1 MTDTAPAFARHQEL
15 AGLLAEEISSG
26 RYPVGSRFP
35 TESELK
41 EKLGVGRHSIREAL
55 KLLAEQGMLGRRR
68 KTGTVVLADRPVAPY
83 VHSLRDLRGL
93 LDFAQSTRLEIHHQG
108 YASIA
113 DGAVAGFTDLLGKR
127 WFRVAGIRTTRADG
141 KPLCWSEILVPEQF
155 TPDREAIHRRRDAFY
170 EVVLEHN
177 GLRLDYVEQEVA
189 AAALPRQY
197 ARLLGAENEAA
208 ALLVSQRYVAHTG
221 ETFEIARNI
230 YPASR
235 YSVRSVIRQRV

>member
-93 LDFAQSTRLEIHHQG
+93 LAYAPRTRLEIPHHR
-108 YASIA
+108 YASTPP
-113 DGAVAGFTDLLGKR
+113 DPVPGFP
-127 WFRVAGIRTTRADG
+127 A
-141 KPLCWSEILVPEQF
+141 P
-155 TPDREAIHRRRDAFY
+155 
-170 EVVLEHN
+170 
-177 GLRLDYVEQEVA
+177 
-189 AAALPRQY
+189 PR
-197 ARLLGAENEAA
+197 N
-208 ALLVSQRYVAHTG
+208 
-221 ETFEIARNI
+221 
-230 YPASR
+230 
-235 YSVRSVIRQRV
+235 